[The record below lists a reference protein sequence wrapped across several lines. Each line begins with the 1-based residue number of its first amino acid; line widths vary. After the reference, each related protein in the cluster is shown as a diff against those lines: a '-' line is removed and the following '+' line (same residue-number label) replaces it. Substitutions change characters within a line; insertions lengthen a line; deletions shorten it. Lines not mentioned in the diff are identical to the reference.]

1 MWFFYAFLAAFSWA
15 TADLFS
21 KKLMIERGMDEYIT
35 LWARF
40 AFAVPLLGAF
50 LVFQGVPSVA
60 LSFWWT
66 VLIWLPGDLVA
77 SLLYIKAVKGYPLS
91 LVVPLLSTA
100 PVFMIL
106 TSIVILGEYPSYG
119 GIVGVFLVTL
129 GSYTLN
135 LHMMEEGI
143 LAPLKALYQVKGA
156 RYAII
161 AAFIFS
167 VDTAIGKIALQA
179 SNAVFF
185 SFFYSAAMALGFL
198 PVLLFTSGRPFR
210 LGGDWRFGAVGFL
223 FAVGVL
229 AFLKAIGLANIAYV
243 SGVGRLSMV
252 IAVLYGRFFFGEVH
266 LRQRL
271 AGSLIIFVGVF
282 LILWRG

>member
-1 MWFFYAFLAAFSWA
+1 MWFLYAFVAAFSWA

-21 KKLMIERGMDEYIT
+21 KKLMNERGEDEYIT

-40 AFAVPLLGAF
+40 VFAVPFLGILLLFRGI
-50 LVFQGVPSVA
+50 PSVA
-60 LSFWWT
+60 PAFWWT
-66 VLIWLPGDLVA
+66 VLVWLPGDLVA

-100 PVFMIL
+100 PVFMIF
-106 TSIVILGEYPSYG
+106 TSVAVLGEYPSYEG
-119 GIVGVFLVTL
+119 VVGICLVTL
-129 GSYTLN
+129 GAYTLN
-135 LHMMEEGI
+135 IHLREEGI

-167 VDTAIGKIALQA
+167 VDTAIGKVALGA
-179 SNAVFF
+179 SSPEFF
-185 SFFYSAAMALGFL
+185 SLFYSLALALGFL
-198 PVLLFTSGRPFR
+198 PVLFMTGGAPLRVC
-210 LGGDWRFGAVGFL
+210 GDWRFGAVGFL
-223 FAVGVL
+223 FAIGVY
-229 AFLKAIGLANIAYV
+229 AFLEAIGAANIAYV

-252 IAVLYGRFFFGEVH
+252 IAVLYGRFFFGESHV
-266 LRQRL
+266 RQRL
-271 AGSLIIFVGVF
+271 AGSLIIMAGVF